1 MKTRTIIF
9 LIKRVDYLMNEL
21 IHFNRMS
28 NIELDLLVTM
38 FNKTFDML
46 RLIIQNN
53 WLTTNVKQ
61 LREELNDFQYNMYVR
76 EENNVVRKYYE
87 RNYNFFYN

>member
-76 EENNVVRKYYE
+76 EENKVVRKYYE